1 RRRGRGDHTPRQAC
15 GRAEADSETG
25 TSCNGARPGLA
36 GSASGSQAL
45 EGARRRNVGE
55 QNARRGRAVSV
66 YLDATALA
74 ALSPH
79 DPFSPR
85 AGVFLRRAESILI
98 VSDFAAAEFA
108 SAIARQV
115 RTRDIARRDAR
126 IAFSAFDTWIARVAQ
141 RVEIGPP
148 DVTAAEAF
156 LRRLD
161 LN

>member
-1 RRRGRGDHTPRQAC
+1 M
-15 GRAEADSETG
+15 
-25 TSCNGARPGLA
+25 
-36 GSASGSQAL
+36 
-45 EGARRRNVGE
+45 
-55 QNARRGRAVSV
+55 SV
-66 YLDATALA
+66 YLDASVLVALFTE
-74 ALSPH
+74 
-79 DPFSPR
+79 DRFSRR
-85 AGVFLRRAESILI
+85 ADVFLRRAESILI

-161 LN
+161 LNLRTPDAVNIAVAQRIGAALFTFDTVMIKCARALGVPLNER